1 MCRLKDMEIHMA
13 KHQSFNPHSSL
24 EKRALQAW
32 LILIGAAWRR
42 ETVTYTDLAI
52 AMFGNRALRHLGKIL
67 GHIAYY
73 CEQHRLPYLNCI
85 VVGKFSGQPGWKV
98 PVYNDKERERVYHY
112 LWFHVVPPSPE
123 ELKTA
128 WESD

>member
-1 MCRLKDMEIHMA
+1 MA
-13 KHQSFNPHSSL
+13 KHHSFNPHSPL

-32 LILIGAAWRR
+32 LILIGMAERR

-52 AMFGNRALRHLGKIL
+52 TMFGTHALRHLGKIL
-67 GHIAYY
+67 GHIAHY
-73 CEQHRLPYLNCI
+73 CEQHRLPHLNCI
-85 VVGKFSGQPGWKV
+85 VVGKYRGTPGWAV
-98 PVYNDKERERVYHY
+98 PVYSDRERERVYRQS
-112 LWFHVVPPSPE
+112 WFHVVPPSPE